1 MNYGK
6 DATEKR
12 LQAVN
17 SRSRKY
23 RSRIFLT
30 FIKTCCVLCLFSVL
44 VISSIG
50 IGIVMGIIDNS
61 PELNVDSIVP
71 IGYATTVYDSA
82 GNLTDTLVTAGSNRE
97 EATYDEL
104 PQDLINAFV
113 AIEDSRFWTHNG
125 IDLRSIS
132 RAAVGVLTGENRGGG
147 STITQ
152 QLIKNNMFNGGME
165 TSFGAKLER
174 KLQEQYLALQLTKS
188 MDRKLILTNY
198 LNTINLGNN
207 ALGVKVAARRYFNKD
222 ISDLTL
228 SECAV
233 IAGITQ
239 NPSRLNPISGRKP
252 TRKSARSSCSIC
264 LSRGTLP
271 KRSRRKPWQTTYT
284 PASRWWTMSPKRT
297 PLRIAILPTS

>member
-12 LQAVN
+12 LQAAN
-17 SRSRKY
+17 SRSDKY

-30 FIKTCCVLCLFSVL
+30 FLKTCCVLCLFSVL

-50 IGIVMGIIDNS
+50 IGIVMGIIDNA

-71 IGYATTVYDSA
+71 IGYATTVYDST

-97 EATYDEL
+97 EATFDEL
-104 PQDLINAFV
+104 PKDLINAFV

-165 TSFGAKLER
+165 P
-174 KLQEQYLALQLTKS
+174 
-188 MDRKLILTNY
+188 N
-198 LNTINLGNN
+198 
-207 ALGVKVAARRYFNKD
+207 
-222 ISDLTL
+222 
-228 SECAV
+228 
-233 IAGITQ
+233 
-239 NPSRLNPISGRKP
+239 
-252 TRKSARSSCSIC
+252 
-264 LSRGTLP
+264 
-271 KRSRRKPWQTTYT
+271 
-284 PASRWWTMSPKRT
+284 
-297 PLRIAILPTS
+297 